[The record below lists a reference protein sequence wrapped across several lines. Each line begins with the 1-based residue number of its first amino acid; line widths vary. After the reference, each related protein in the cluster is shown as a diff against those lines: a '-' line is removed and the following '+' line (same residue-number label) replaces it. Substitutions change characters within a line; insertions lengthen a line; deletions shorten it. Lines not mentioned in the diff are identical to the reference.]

1 MSARTR
7 RIAISLFLPLAA
19 GLIPALATAQQGQ
32 QGQNAPP
39 RAVTVVT
46 VHSQDVPLT
55 NILPGRVTASA
66 EAEVRPQVNGIITER
81 LFEEGRR
88 VKVGDP
94 LFLIDRTTYEAAV
107 AQAEA
112 AVAQAR
118 AQAENARR
126 EADRVAALLQRR
138 VASEST
144 ADAAIAA
151 RDAAVAAVKV
161 AEAQLL
167 SARIE
172 LDRTTIRAEL
182 DGEIG
187 LAQTSR
193 GQLVTASQPNPLAV
207 IRTLDPVHVDVT
219 QSAAEVLKWR
229 REIAGAAPTE
239 APDQKVTLR
248 LADGTEYPVSGTL
261 TAAEPYVNETTGV
274 ITLRLSFPNPDRFL
288 LPGMYV
294 QAVVQQ
300 AIARGVI
307 LAPQEGVTRDRR
319 GQPLALVVN
328 DQNKIEQRPLKVLQ
342 DMGNT
347 WIVSEGL
354 KDGDRL
360 VVEGLQFIGAG
371 MVVKPEE
378 RPPAP
383 GGGNGAAPAQGQA
396 AQGQGGAGQPRAEG
410 AAPASDAG
418 PEGGAPPAAE
428 PARRKMTAPPDTV
441 PAKPAPAEP
450 AAEPAAEQPD
460 PGRSSTDK
468 PGDTPPPARPD
479 TATTDGSNG

>member
-7 RIAISLFLPLAA
+7 RIAISLFLPLVA
-19 GLIPALATAQQGQ
+19 GLIPTLAAAQQGQ
-32 QGQNAPP
+32 RGQNAPP
-39 RAVTVVT
+39 RTVTVVT
-46 VHSQDVPLT
+46 LHSQDVPLT
-55 NILPGRVTASA
+55 TTLPGRVTASA

-88 VKVGDP
+88 VKVGEP
-94 LFLIDRTTYEAAV
+94 LFRIDRTTYEAAV

-126 EADRVAALLQRR
+126 EADRVAALLERR

-151 RDAAVAAVKV
+151 RDAAFAAVKV
-161 AEAQLL
+161 AEAQLQ

-187 LAQTSR
+187 LAQTSQ
-193 GQLVTASQPNPLAV
+193 GQLVTASQANPLAV

-229 REIAGAAPTE
+229 REIASALPTDAPE
-239 APDQKVTLR
+239 QKVTLR

-274 ITLRLSFPNPDRFL
+274 VTLRLSFPNPDRFL

-328 DQNKIEQRPLKVLQ
+328 DQNKVEQRPLKVLQ

-378 RPPAP
+378 RQAAPA
-383 GGGNGAAPAQGQA
+383 GGDGAAPAQGQA
-396 AQGQGGAGQPRAEG
+396 AQGQAGQGQQGQPPTGG
-410 AAPASDAG
+410 AAPAAQGSAQPAG
-418 PEGGAPPAAE
+418 EAPGGAATAPAEATPAGSDTE
-428 PARRKMTAPPDTV
+428 PAGQ
-441 PAKPAPAEP
+441 PAPA
-450 AAEPAAEQPD
+450 Q
-460 PGRSSTDK
+460 S
-468 PGDTPPPARPD
+468 PGDRPAGTPPPAKPG
-479 TATTDGSNG
+479 TAPTDGSNG